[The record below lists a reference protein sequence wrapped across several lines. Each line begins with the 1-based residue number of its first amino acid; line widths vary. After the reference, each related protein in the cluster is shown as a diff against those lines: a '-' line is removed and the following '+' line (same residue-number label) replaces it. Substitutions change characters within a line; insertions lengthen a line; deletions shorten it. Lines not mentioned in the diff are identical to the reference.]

1 MTEPMDIIEM
11 LITDSGE
18 DCRRGMKD
26 KMKKKRHPYACFFAI
41 ALVIV
46 LCAVV
51 SVLHEKNID
60 SDFRPFLENVIKCS
74 YVNQYPLSDEVCTL
88 ICVNDISIL
97 PVPLILCYP
106 LHDRK
111 AVNVTGSKPGF
122 LFLNN
127 QKSICQP

>member
-11 LITDSGE
+11 LKTNCGE

-60 SDFRPFLENVIKCS
+60 SDFRPFLENVIKTCS
-74 YVNQYPLSDEVCTL
+74 YVDQYPHSDEVCTL
-88 ICVNDISIL
+88 I
-97 PVPLILCYP
+97 
-106 LHDRK
+106 
-111 AVNVTGSKPGF
+111 
-122 LFLNN
+122 
-127 QKSICQP
+127 